1 MSNYREILRQNSL
14 GISGRNIANS
24 CSCSRNTVSKILKQA
39 EKFSITW
46 KEISSKTNAEIEV
59 TLFPSKHQS
68 LIHSKKL
75 PDFNYIR
82 KELLKNGV
90 NKKLLWTEYLEVCKL
105 NGDEPLM

>member
-14 GISGRNIANS
+14 GISNRNIANS

-68 LIHSKKL
+68 LILSKKL

-82 KELLKNGV
+82 KELLKNVV
-90 NKKLLWTEYLEVCKL
+90 NKKLLWIEYLEFV
-105 NGDEPLM
+105 N